1 MSQVGVPTKV
11 VVHPLVLLSVVDHYN
26 RVAKDTKNRVAGV
39 LLGEFSGG
47 VVDVTNSFA
56 VPFEEDPKD
65 PSIWFLDHN
74 YLEGMF
80 AMFRKVNAREKIVG
94 WYSSGPKIRKSDIDI
109 HQILRERYLKHPV
122 YVIIDVKVNENVIPT
137 DAYMAIE
144 EREDEKSQPTLTFA
158 HLPSEIGAL
167 EAEEIGVEHLL
178 RDVKD
183 TTVSDLASS
192 VSTRI
197 TSLRALRSRLDEVHK
212 YLGEVSG
219 GKLPIN
225 HHILYL
231 LQDVFNLLPGL
242 QDTKTQEAFITQTN
256 DTYMAMYL
264 SATIRAIVALNNLIN
279 NKIDLRDAEKEP
291 QKVEDKKD
299 EKKEGD
305 KKDEKKEEKKDE
317 KK

>member
-1 MSQVGVPTKV
+1 MDTVQPTVLPVKTPEKV

-39 LLGEFSGG
+39 LLGEVSGG
-47 VVDVTNSFA
+47 VVDITNSFA

-94 WYSSGPKIRKSDIDI
+94 WYSSGPKIRSSDIDI
-109 HQILRERYLKHPV
+109 HQIFREHLKYPV
-122 YVIIDVKVNENVIPT
+122 YVIIDVKVHENVIPT

-197 TSLRALRSRLDEVHK
+197 TSLRSLKSRLDEVHK
-212 YLGEVSG
+212 YLGDVSSG
-219 GKLPIN
+219 
-225 HHILYL
+225 
-231 LQDVFNLLPGL
+231 
-242 QDTKTQEAFITQTN
+242 
-256 DTYMAMYL
+256 
-264 SATIRAIVALNNLIN
+264 
-279 NKIDLRDAEKEP
+279 
-291 QKVEDKKD
+291 
-299 EKKEGD
+299 
-305 KKDEKKEEKKDE
+305 
-317 KK
+317 